1 MSSPLRNFAYQ
12 HRWFY
17 DMVTAI
23 SALSVGGVNRL
34 RKLGFNALQ
43 GKLSKG
49 AKVLD
54 LCCGSGEAAAPW
66 IKAGFA
72 VTGLDVSP
80 QALALAAEH
89 HPQLQQVEG
98 MAEDPPLKANQFAAI
113 QLSLALHEFNP
124 EGRVQVLKTCLRLLQ
139 PGGWLVL
146 VDLHPAGPCLKLPQK
161 MFCAL
166 FETETALLM
175 LKTDLPNQLQE
186 LGFTHVEQKLLAGQ
200 AMQLITAR
208 LP

>member
-89 HPQLQQVEG
+89 HPQLQQVHL
-98 MAEDPPLKANQFAAI
+98 D
-113 QLSLALHEFNP
+113 
-124 EGRVQVLKTCLRLLQ
+124 VLR
-139 PGGWLVL
+139 
-146 VDLHPAGPCLKLPQK
+146 
-161 MFCAL
+161 
-166 FETETALLM
+166 
-175 LKTDLPNQLQE
+175 
-186 LGFTHVEQKLLAGQ
+186 
-200 AMQLITAR
+200 
-208 LP
+208 

>member
-1 MSSPLRNFAYQ
+1 
-12 HRWFY
+12 
-17 DMVTAI
+17 
-23 SALSVGGVNRL
+23 
-34 RKLGFNALQ
+34 
-43 GKLSKG
+43 
-49 AKVLD
+49 
-54 LCCGSGEAAAPW
+54 
-66 IKAGFA
+66 
-72 VTGLDVSP
+72 
-80 QALALAAEH
+80 
-89 HPQLQQVEG
+89 
-98 MAEDPPLKANQFAAI
+98 
-113 QLSLALHEFNP
+113 LHEFNP

-146 VDLHPAGPCLKLPQK
+146 VDLHPAGPCLKLPQQI
-161 MFCAL
+161 FCAL